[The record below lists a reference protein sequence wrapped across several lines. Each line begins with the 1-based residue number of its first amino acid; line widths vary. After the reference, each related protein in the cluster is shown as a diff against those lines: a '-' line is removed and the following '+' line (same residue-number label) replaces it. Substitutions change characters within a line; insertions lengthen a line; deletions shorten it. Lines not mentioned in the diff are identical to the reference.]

1 MEVGNTLT
9 PCDVAQVPKQQD
21 SWSEVPHAANMEQVR
36 ELLGLINKGIIDG
49 PYVAANYMHRRVQ
62 PCKDRVHPIFEY
74 IGRADPTR
82 EAGEDLP
89 KGELDKRLGLM
100 FDMRGYQIP
109 RGAPRAFQLS
119 MPPPLV

>member
-1 MEVGNTLT
+1 
-9 PCDVAQVPKQQD
+9 
-21 SWSEVPHAANMEQVR
+21 MEQVW
-36 ELLGLINKGIIDG
+36 ELLGLINKRSIDG

-62 PCKDRVHPIFEY
+62 LCKDRVHPMFEY
-74 IGRADPTR
+74 TGRADLTR

-89 KGELDKRLGLM
+89 HGELDKRLGLV

-119 MPPPLV
+119 MPPPRV